1 MNNSVDPKHVGLNTA
16 NGISSL
22 FLMNSIIEI
31 FFFKHSSNS
40 YSELNPSVEKS
51 KTERTLFLNNLFIT
65 GLQSSSLTPPQK

>member
-1 MNNSVDPKHVGLNTA
+1 MITLDHINSSFSENFLPKDFFMNNSVDPKHVGLNTA

-40 YSELNPSVEKS
+40 CSELNPSVEKS
-51 KTERTLFLNNLFIT
+51 KTE
-65 GLQSSSLTPPQK
+65 